1 MTDVKNTHQ
10 LLSWKIHMAKRNP
23 TRAVAVL
30 ILIFIC
36 AYFIHFTMEDLFFTI
51 VALFVLLI
59 MVLPYYLPTSF
70 ILTDEGVEKN
80 MLFSKQKRSWSEF
93 SRYSVEKNVI
103 KLFTMKKESRL
114 DNYRSLL
121 IICNK
126 NKDEVIAVVKEKTKA
141 ETKVDESI
149 S

>member
-1 MTDVKNTHQ
+1 
-10 LLSWKIHMAKRNP
+10 MAKRNP

>member
-1 MTDVKNTHQ
+1 
-10 LLSWKIHMAKRNP
+10 
-23 TRAVAVL
+23 
-30 ILIFIC
+30 
-36 AYFIHFTMEDLFFTI
+36 MEDLFFTI